1 MDALAQ
7 YGIFLLEAL
16 TIVVAIIL
24 VVAGI
29 SAVGGKQKSN
39 NDGHIAINKVNDD
52 LEEYKDTLEANL
64 YDKDEYKALEKAR
77 AKEAKEKQKA
87 EKANE
92 KALAKEKKKAAKKKG
107 ATAVATTDTTAEE
120 TDTIS
125 VDESHEEN
133 AKKRVFVLD
142 FDGDIKA
149 SAADLMREEITAV
162 LTMARKQDEVV
173 VRLESGGGMVHS
185 YGLASSQLQRIKDKG
200 IPLTVCIDKVAASG
214 GYMMACIADKIVAAP
229 FAIVGSIGVVAQVP
243 NFSRLLKK
251 NDIDFEMFTA
261 GEYKRTVT
269 MFGHNSAKAKD
280 KFREDLEETHVLF
293 KNHVTRFRPGLNIE
307 EVATGDVWYGQDAL
321 ANKLVDELGTSDDY
335 LVTACNDADVFE
347 VNYEFKKSLQEK
359 LGIAVQVGIEKA
371 ATRFLTLLQAQ
382 THTKG

>member
-1 MDALAQ
+1 MEFLAE
-7 YGIFLLEAL
+7 YGIFLLKAL
-16 TIVVAIIL
+16 TIVVSIIL

-29 SAVGGKQKSN
+29 AAVSGKQKASH
-39 NDGHIAINKVNDD
+39 DGHISINKINDD
-52 LEEYKDTLEANL
+52 LDNYKEILEESL
-64 YDKDEYKALEKAR
+64 YDKNELKVLEKSR
-77 AKEAKEKQKA
+77 AKKDKEKSKA
-87 EKANE
+87 EKA
-92 KALAKEKKKAAKKKG
+92 KAKTEKKAGKS
-107 ATAVATTDTTAEE
+107 VINDQTDDVEA
-120 TDTIS
+120 I
-125 VDESHEEN
+125 
-133 AKKRVFVLD
+133 KKRVFVLD

-162 LTMARKQDEVV
+162 LTMARKEDEVV

-214 GYMMACIADKIVAAP
+214 GYMMACIADKIVSAP
-229 FAIVGSIGVVAQVP
+229 FAIVGSIGVVAQIP

-251 NDIDFEMFTA
+251 HDVDFEMFTA

-280 KFREDLEETHVLF
+280 KFREDLEDTHVLF
-293 KNHVTRFRPGLNIE
+293 KNHVSHFRPSLNIA

-321 ANKLVDELGTSDDY
+321 ANKLIDQLGTSDDY
-335 LVTACNDADVFE
+335 LVNACNDADVFE
-347 VNYEFKKSLQEK
+347 VSYEFKKSLQEK
-359 LGIAVQVGIEKA
+359 LGFAVQMGIEKA
-371 ATRFLTLLQAQ
+371 ATRFLTVMQAQ